1 MPDKGQ
7 DVPGD
12 GGNRECDTSGTS
24 KHSSYLP
31 LLVVMADPLSITSA
45 IVTLLGAGG
54 RIGKVLKKVVNLK
67 HAPDILL
74 AVNNEITDLR
84 DVVQIFDDLLQR
96 KYNTSDAAPYR
107 QLSVSLDKVKRTL
120 LKLEQLFSYELTV
133 VEGDDLHLRL
143 DKSAWLL
150 AEPKFRAIKDQIRDD
165 KTALY
170 RGLALLTQ

>member
-1 MPDKGQ
+1 
-7 DVPGD
+7 
-12 GGNRECDTSGTS
+12 
-24 KHSSYLP
+24 
-31 LLVVMADPLSITSA
+31 MADPISTTTA

-54 RIGKVLKKVVNLK
+54 CIGKVLKKVVSLK
-67 HAPDILL
+67 HHAPDILL
-74 AVNNEITDLR
+74 AVNNEIMDLR
-84 DVVQIFDDLLQR
+84 DVIQIFDDLLQR
-96 KYNTSDAAPYR
+96 KYDTSDAAPYG

-133 VEGDDLHLRL
+133 VEGEGDDLHLRL

>member
-1 MPDKGQ
+1 
-7 DVPGD
+7 
-12 GGNRECDTSGTS
+12 
-24 KHSSYLP
+24 
-31 LLVVMADPLSITSA
+31 MADPVSITTA

-54 RIGKVLKKVVNLK
+54 CIGKVLKKVVNLK
-67 HAPDILL
+67 HHAPDILL

-96 KYNTSDAAPYR
+96 KYNTSDAAPYD

-133 VEGDDLHLRL
+133 VEGDDFHLRL

>member
-1 MPDKGQ
+1 
-7 DVPGD
+7 
-12 GGNRECDTSGTS
+12 
-24 KHSSYLP
+24 
-31 LLVVMADPLSITSA
+31 MADPLSITSA

-54 RIGKVLKKVVNLK
+54 CIGKVLKKVVNLK
-67 HAPDILL
+67 HHAPDILL

-96 KYNTSDAAPYR
+96 KYHTSDAAPYR

-170 RGLALLTQ
+170 RGLAVLTQ

>member
-1 MPDKGQ
+1 MM
-7 DVPGD
+7 
-12 GGNRECDTSGTS
+12 T
-24 KHSSYLP
+24 
-31 LLVVMADPLSITSA
+31 DPLTVTTA

-67 HAPDILL
+67 NDAPDILL

-84 DVVQIFDDLLQR
+84 EVVQMFDDLLQR
-96 KYNTSDAAPYR
+96 QYNTSDAAPYS

-143 DKSAWLL
+143 DKSAWLQ
-150 AEPKFRAIKDQIRDD
+150 AEPKFCAIKDQIRND

-170 RGLALLTQ
+170 RGLAVLTQ